1 MLKHKRIRARQCD
14 WCKRE
19 IILNGPNADPFV
31 VTGEWKHF
39 CIVQTPGQ
47 PAERDCMADYLN
59 DLKRKPHELSIKKEL
74 EKEEK
79 QKQKEE
85 EKEKKIKLTPGVLAK
100 LDALRKEFKD
110 RARKERLSNHLT

>member
-31 VTGEWKHF
+31 VTGEWKYF

-59 DLKRKPHELSIKKEL
+59 DLKRKPHELSVKKEL

-85 EKEKKIKLTPGVLAK
+85 EKEKKVKSTPRVLAR

-110 RARKERLSNHLT
+110 RERKERLSRHPT

>member
-1 MLKHKRIRARQCD
+1 M
-14 WCKRE
+14 
-19 IILNGPNADPFV
+19 V
-31 VTGEWKHF
+31 
-39 CIVQTPGQ
+39 
-47 PAERDCMADYLN
+47 DYLN

-85 EKEKKIKLTPGVLAK
+85 EKEKKVKSIPRVLAK

-110 RARKERLSNHLT
+110 RERKERLSRHPT